1 MLREKINRNNTSIS
15 YMIIITIII
24 IIIIIIIINNLLIK
38 VVCLFVFASCSF
50 IVAFLSLE
58 YKGSILNAIWV
69 CVPCRIFK
77 LNDELKNT
85 RKKMEDYETR

>member
-15 YMIIITIII
+15 YMIIITII

-69 CVPCRIFK
+69 LCSLQNLQVK
-77 LNDELKNT
+77 
-85 RKKMEDYETR
+85 